1 MDTITQSEE
10 TKLARRL
17 IKDLDYAKQVA
28 TVLQNHHKQLKQLL
42 KHPQLLEALKH
53 DSALYTIL
61 LLKLETGPFSP
72 LPFQVEFLRD
82 QSKRI
87 VVCSGRQ
94 IGKTTMAAAKAIHF
108 AFTNPNT
115 TTIIISKALRQSM
128 WMFEKIRDM
137 VYANPILKEH
147 VKPRHGTTRT
157 KIELKQPINSRI
169 IALPPGN
176 EGETIRGLTANL
188 LIIDEANYI
197 KPSIITSVLMPMI
210 TATNGTLIMISTP
223 EYAEHPFMQ
232 AFMHSTEWGYT
243 RYHFPSSIAPIP
255 TPEAREKFLQE
266 QQQQIPEE
274 EYQREYLAILPDESN
289 QLIATKHIHN
299 CIQDY
304 ALITEQD
311 IEEHRFTQ
319 THIAGFDPGG
329 KQNPAAFV
337 ALQQASNAW
346 RLAFIRETLGEEY
359 GTFTAFIKHAH
370 DRLSITRIAVD
381 ATGLGKPI
389 VEDLQNLGLPI
400 QPITITK
407 QTKHDLYTWMTIC
420 FEQQKIIIPPHQKLT
435 TQLKSIRR
443 QYTKTTDGKQ
453 VKAYAEVV
461 TPTRMNDDIAT
472 ALALALYVAKNQPRT
487 LMLKA

>member
-1 MDTITQSEE
+1 MDTMTQLEE
-10 TKLARRL
+10 TKLARKL
-17 IKDLDYAKQVA
+17 IADLDYAKQA
-28 TVLQNHHKQLKQLL
+28 TPMLQQFPKQFKQLL
-42 KHPQLLEALKH
+42 KNPQLLQALKQ
-53 DSALYTIL
+53 DPALYSTL
-61 LLKLETGPFSP
+61 LLRIETGPFNP

-128 WMFEKIRDM
+128 WMFEKIRSM

-157 KIELKQPINSRI
+157 KIELKPPTNSKI

-210 TATNGTLIMISTP
+210 TATDGTLIMISTP
-223 EYAEHPFMQ
+223 EYEEHPFMQ
-232 AFMHSTEWGYT
+232 AFQHAQEYGYSK
-243 RYHFPSSIAPIP
+243 YHFPSSIAPIP
-255 TPEAREKFLQE
+255 NHEARQKFLKE

-274 EYQREYLAILPDESN
+274 EFQREYLAILPDESN
-289 QLIATKHIHN
+289 QLIQTRHIHN

-304 ALITEQD
+304 QLITEQD
-311 IEEHRFTQ
+311 LEQNRYP
-319 THIAGFDPGG
+319 THIAGYDPGG
-329 KQNPAAFV
+329 KQNPAAFT
-337 ALQQASNAW
+337 AIKQAQNGW
-346 RLAFIRETLGEEY
+346 RLTFIRETIGEEY

-370 DRLSITRIAVD
+370 DRLSLIRIAVD

-389 VEDLQNLGLPI
+389 TEDLQNLGLPI
-400 QPITITK
+400 MPITITK
-407 QTKHDLYTWMTIC
+407 PMKHDLYTWLTIC
-420 FEQQKIIIPPHQKLT
+420 FEQQKIVIPQHTKLT
-435 TQLKSIRR
+435 AQLKSIRR
-443 QYTKTTDGKQ
+443 QHTKTTDGKQ
-453 VKAYAEVV
+453 VRAQTEII
-461 TPTRMNDDIAT
+461 TPTRMNDDIVT
-472 ALALALYVAKNQPRT
+472 ALALALYAAKNTPRSV
-487 LMLKA
+487 LIKA

>member
-1 MDTITQSEE
+1 MDTINVQ
-10 TKLARRL
+10 KL
-17 IKDLDYAKQVA
+17 IEDLDYAQQI
-28 TVLQNHHKQLKQLL
+28 TPLLHRKQLKQLL
-42 KHPQLLEALKH
+42 KSPQLLQTLKQDPALFATLMLH
-53 DSALYTIL
+53 LP
-61 LLKLETGPFSP
+61 TGPFKP
-72 LPFQVEFLRD
+72 LQFQIDFLRD
-82 QSKRI
+82 KSQRI

-94 IGKTTMAAAKAIHF
+94 IGKTTMAAARAIHY
-108 AFTNPNT
+108 ATMHPNT
-115 TTIIISKALRQSM
+115 TTLIISKALRQSM
-128 WMFEKIRDM
+128 WMFDKIRDM
-137 VYANPILKEH
+137 LYANPVLKGFI
-147 VKPRHGTTRT
+147 KTRPGSTRT
-157 KIELKQPINSRI
+157 KLEYKPPINSRI

-232 AFMHSTEWGYT
+232 AFTQANEWGYT

-255 TPEAREKFLQE
+255 NAEARTKFLQE

-311 IEEHRFTQ
+311 LQEHRFTQ
-319 THIAGFDPGG
+319 AHIAGFDPGG

-337 ALQQASNAW
+337 ALQQTPNAW
-346 RLAFIRETLGEEY
+346 RLTFIRETLGEEY
-359 GTFTAFIKHAH
+359 GTFTAFIKHAC
-370 DRLSITRIAVD
+370 DRLSITKIAVD

-400 QPITITK
+400 MPITITK
-407 QTKHDLYTWMTIC
+407 QTKHDLYTWLTIC
-420 FEQQKIIIPPHQKLT
+420 FEQQKILIPPHQKLT
-435 TQLKSIRR
+435 AQLKSIRR

-453 VKAYAEVV
+453 VKASIEII
-461 TPTRMNDDIAT
+461 TPARMHDDIVT
-472 ALALALYVAKNQPRT
+472 ALALALYAAKNQPRSV
-487 LMLKA
+487 LMKA